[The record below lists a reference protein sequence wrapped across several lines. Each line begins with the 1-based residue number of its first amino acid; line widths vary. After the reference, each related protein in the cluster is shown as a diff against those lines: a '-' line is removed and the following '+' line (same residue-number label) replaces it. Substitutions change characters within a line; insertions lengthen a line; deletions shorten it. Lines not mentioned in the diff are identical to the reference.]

1 MSKRM
6 AFGHDQFVHHEQ
18 GSKVVN
24 YLASPAINGL
34 SRRAFAQADSVLWG
48 DSFVSCHM
56 HGYRAGKS
64 TLSKSQYNQLIF
76 HNSFRIHLRVIHIPS
91 RLAEARWPW
100 NHTTPRGST
109 FSFLFN
115 FVVVMECIYVDTFHR
130 SLRSSAQPRKPMI
143 RVR

>member
-1 MSKRM
+1 M

-76 HNSFRIHLRVIHIPS
+76 HNSFRIHLRVIVPHTLQACGSKMALESHNPS
-91 RLAEARWPW
+91 RIDI
-100 NHTTPRGST
+100 
-109 FSFLFN
+109 LFP
-115 FVVVMECIYVDTFHR
+115 V
-130 SLRSSAQPRKPMI
+130 
-143 RVR
+143 